1 MGAPAAVRGLYRFA
15 VSNAFRQSKAG
26 EDAAPQYGW
35 SAPADKVKSI
45 LSHAGYTVTQLS
57 ASTGRLYG
65 TQSPYFIPPT
75 FLYKLRSGITP
86 HICQVVALS
95 ETTGYRFVDWMHICG
110 FDLRQIPRLQTR
122 LHSERTVLITPVEFD
137 HAGVWQP
144 PAFRQAAHLP
154 WDESWQNAGGGFDQG
169 RYLLAKIGRRDAL
182 LHHQLMPGAIV
193 RVDRRYRQ
201 RIGGPPLAAVQNLL
215 WLVEV
220 PGGLT
225 CCHIQ
230 WIDDRQIILL
240 PSRQPWGSLPLRLPT
255 EARILGV
262 VDTESGSPRQ
272 ESVGPRA
279 GPPNFRSAQ
288 SCGREKI
295 KLPDLLRIS
304 RRRTGLTFRA
314 ARQLTVNIA
323 QVLER
328 RDYALGL
335 GLLSDYEVSTKLP
348 RHIAKIIS
356 LCITYCIDV
365 RDLLHAA
372 DVSIDD
378 AAKLPLPVLEQPV
391 ANAPDFLDSTEDYQ
405 TIGIGAGYGQ
415 PASGASKRF
424 PESRLQRDLHP
435 LILAKNSCEI

>member
-1 MGAPAAVRGLYRFA
+1 MGAPGAVRGLYRFA

-26 EDAAPQYGW
+26 ENAAPQYGCGV
-35 SAPADKVKSI
+35 PADKVKSI
-45 LSHAGYTVTQLS
+45 LSLAGYSVTQLS
-57 ASTGRLYG
+57 ASTGRQYG
-65 TQSPYFIPPT
+65 ARSPYFIPPT

-86 HICQVVALS
+86 HVCQVAALS
-95 ETTGYRFVDWMHICG
+95 EITGYRFVDWMHICG

-137 HAGVWQP
+137 YAGFSQSRAFHQP
-144 PAFRQAAHLP
+144 AHLP
-154 WDESWQNAGGGFDQG
+154 WEESWQRAGRSFDQG

-182 LHHQLMPGAIV
+182 LHHQLMPGALV

-201 RIGGPPLAAVQNLL
+201 RFAGPRLAALRNLL

-230 WIDDRQIILL
+230 WIDDRQITLL
-240 PSRQPWGSLPLRLPT
+240 PSRQPWGNLPLRLPT

-262 VDTESGSPRQ
+262 VDTEFGSARQ
-272 ESVGPRA
+272 ESA
-279 GPPNFRSAQ
+279 GLAAPPQCRSEQ
-288 SCGREKI
+288 FCGREKT

-314 ARQLTVNIA
+314 ARQLTVSIA
-323 QVLER
+323 QMLES
-328 RDYALGL
+328 RDYAIGL
-335 GLLSDYEVSTKLP
+335 GLLSDYEASTKLP

-356 LCITYCIDV
+356 LCIAYCIDV
-365 RDLLHAA
+365 RDLLQAA
-372 DVSIDD
+372 NLSIDD

-391 ANAPDFLDSTEDYQ
+391 AAPPDFHDGTEDYE

-415 PASGASKRF
+415 AASG
-424 PESRLQRDLHP
+424 RLET
-435 LILAKNSCEI
+435 ISEIPITT